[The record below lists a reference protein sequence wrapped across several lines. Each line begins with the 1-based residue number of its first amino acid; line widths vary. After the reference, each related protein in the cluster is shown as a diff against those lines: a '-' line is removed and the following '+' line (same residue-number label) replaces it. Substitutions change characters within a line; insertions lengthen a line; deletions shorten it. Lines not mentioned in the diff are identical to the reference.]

1 MALSKFL
8 VFFLFLSFIFSE
20 INSATLSD
28 SEDEVSESEVP
39 DSSLKLELDKLK
51 SKISLAESS
60 IEERTQEIKSK
71 ERTIKELEKI
81 IDEKSSNLASLQSE
95 VLSLKEKEL
104 SKAKK
109 REDEADVRASQ
120 LQEQINNLK
129 KVIEAQNEKK
139 VGLEARANDAESRI
153 KDLNLKLENLHR
165 TNEEQKSRIHK
176 SQRALEVAEEELMK
190 AKLEA
195 SSLSKYLSEVH
206 EAWIPPWLS
215 VHFVHFQSF
224 VVTHW
229 HKHGKPTLDL
239 TVNKALKKKSEL
251 EKWAQPHV
259 HIVKSR
265 WMPIVKEHCS
275 TFVNN
280 FSLHLRSLTNN
291 AIDLYH
297 ISKKSMEPHVVRLQE
312 VSNPYFQE
320 AKKFS
325 KPYVDQVSLLM
336 KPHMDKA
343 RVYLKPYTKKVI
355 RSYKRF
361 IKFVTAYHRQ
371 VQATVLDLLKNH
383 EHTRPLATNK
393 LTWYMASAL
402 MALPVFLVLNM
413 IAEVF
418 SKKPKKRVPTSHSG
432 HTRRRARR
440 GHTERRIEQDN

>member
-176 SQRALEVAEEELMK
+176 SQRALEVAE
-190 AKLEA
+190 
-195 SSLSKYLSEVH
+195 VH

-312 VSNPYFQE
+312 VLNPYFQE

>member
-1 MALSKFL
+1 MAFTKFL
-8 VFFLFLSFIFSE
+8 IIFLFLSLIFSE
-20 INSATLSD
+20 IKSTTLSD
-28 SEDEVSESEVP
+28 SEDEISKSGAP

-51 SKISLAESS
+51 SKISLTESS

-81 IDEKSSNLASLQSE
+81 IDEKSGNLASLQSE
-95 VLSLKEKEL
+95 VLLLKEKE
-104 SKAKK
+104 SSNAKK
-109 REDEADVRASQ
+109 REGEADAHASQ

-129 KVIEAQNEKK
+129 KEIEVQNKKK
-139 VGLEARANDAESRI
+139 VGLEARANDAENRI

-165 TNEEQKSRIHK
+165 TNEEQKSRIRKTQH
-176 SQRALEVAEEELMK
+176 ALEVAEEELMK
-190 AKLEA
+190 VKLEA
-195 SSLSKYLSEVH
+195 SSLSKHLSEVQ

-224 VVTHW
+224 VMTHW

-239 TVNKALKKKSEL
+239 TVKKAMEKKSEL

-259 HIVKSR
+259 YTVKSK
-265 WMPIVKEHCS
+265 WMPIVKEHCLAL
-275 TFVNN
+275 VNV
-280 FSLHLRSLTNN
+280 FGLHLQSLTNN
-291 AIDLYH
+291 AIDMYH

-312 VSNPYFQE
+312 VLDPYFQE
-320 AKKFS
+320 AKKVS

-355 RSYKRF
+355 RCYKRF
-361 IKFVTAYHRQ
+361 IKVLTAYHLQ
-371 VQATVLDLLKNH
+371 VQATILDLLKNH
-383 EHTRPLATNK
+383 EFTRPLATKK

-413 IAEVF
+413 IAGVF
-418 SKKPKKRVPTSHSG
+418 SKKPKKRVRSSHSG
-432 HTRRRARR
+432 HTRRRAKR
-440 GHTERRIEQDN
+440 GHAERRIEQDD

>member
-1 MALSKFL
+1 MALPKFL
-8 VFFLFLSFIFSE
+8 IFFLFLSLIFSE
-20 INSATLSD
+20 IKSATLSD

-51 SKISLAESS
+51 SKISLTESI

-104 SKAKK
+104 SKSKK
-109 REDEADVRASQ
+109 REDEVDARASQ

-129 KVIEAQNEKK
+129 KEIEVQNKK
-139 VGLEARANDAESRI
+139 KAGLEARANDAENRI
-153 KDLNLKLENLHR
+153 KDLTLKLENLHR
-165 TNEEQKSRIHK
+165 TNEEQKSRIRK
-176 SQRALEVAEEELMK
+176 TQRALEVAEEELMK
-190 AKLEA
+190 AKSEA
-195 SSLSKYLSEVH
+195 SSLSKHLSEVQG
-206 EAWIPPWLS
+206 AWIPPWLS

-224 VVTHW
+224 VVSHW
-229 HKHGKPTLDL
+229 NKHGKPTLDL
-239 TVNKALKKKSEL
+239 TVKKALEKKSEL

-259 HIVKSR
+259 HTVKSR

-275 TFVNN
+275 TFINDIG
-280 FSLHLRSLTNN
+280 LHLQSLTNN
-291 AIDLYH
+291 AIDSYH

-312 VSNPYFQE
+312 ALNPYFQE

-325 KPYVDQVSLLM
+325 EPYVDQVSLLM
-336 KPHMDKA
+336 KPHMDKT

-361 IKFVTAYHRQ
+361 IKVVTAYHRQ

-383 EHTRPLATNK
+383 ELTRPLATNK

-418 SKKPKKRVPTSHSG
+418 SKKPKKRARTSHSS
-432 HTRRRARR
+432 HPRRRAKR
-440 GHTERRIEQDN
+440 GHAERRIEQDN